1 MSNLARL
8 FNNSGTRMSP
18 SRSRKPVSNLAS
30 RRQALNRAAYALTE
44 LKRIQAQHVQI
55 TRNLEKAQ
63 KEYYKLARRA
73 AIIGN
78 ANMKSGRLTPQELA
92 RLRTVANMSKTL
104 STAMRTLRHSSPYLP
119 HNMKEI
125 VAKSTLPH

>member
-18 SRSRKPVSNLAS
+18 SRSRKPVSDLRS
-30 RRQALNRAAYALTE
+30 TRKALNRAAHALSE
-44 LKRIQAQHVQI
+44 LKRIQGRHAQI

-73 AIIGN
+73 AMINN
-78 ANMKSGRLTPQELA
+78 ANVKSGPLTEPELA
-92 RLRTVANMSKTL
+92 RLRTVANMGKTL

-119 HNMKEI
+119 HNIRERI
-125 VAKSTLPH
+125 AKSTLRR

>member
-18 SRSRKPVSNLAS
+18 SRSRKPVSNLRS
-30 RRQALNRAAYALTE
+30 RRQALNRAAHALSE
-44 LKRIQAQHVQI
+44 LKRIQERHAQI

-73 AIIGN
+73 AMIEN
-78 ANMKSGRLTPQELA
+78 ANMKSGRLTQQEMA
-92 RLRTVANMSKTL
+92 RLQTVAAMSKTL

-119 HNMKEI
+119 HNIRERI
-125 VAKSTLPH
+125 AKSTLPR